1 MRAQNIAQ
9 NAFSVRP
16 ASAAAFFLGLL
27 LMFSTTNLSAVD
39 VLAAFIA
46 FGTAVTVI
54 LKRNISVVL
63 DVPGRALI
71 LFGSLVA
78 LQVLWYPQG
87 FEPAA
92 ITLYL
97 IGLFF
102 CVRYWVQTHPYLAQP
117 LVYGYVS
124 GAVISAVLGVGAY
137 VVRLATGGEV
147 VSSLFWR
154 GDVRVAGFFDD
165 PNIYGAYLVP
175 ALVLLV
181 WVFFT
186 HTLDR
191 RTSLLVFTGV
201 SVLYSNILLS
211 GSRGAWLN
219 MAVALIFIGII
230 NYRLFLSRIRKAV
243 LLGVTAAALLVL
255 LVFLVPV
262 QNEATFFEYSLATRS
277 VSSDAPRFEN
287 LQSAPEKIV
296 ERNSAEILLGS
307 GTGAYQE
314 ESTARIAAHNTFLTV
329 LYEQGALGI
338 FLLLSVIAALCYKR
352 CSRPL
357 SPSSLLFLGLLLG
370 LLIEAVYVDILH
382 WRHFWVLLALI

>member
-1 MRAQNIAQ
+1 
-9 NAFSVRP
+9 
-16 ASAAAFFLGLL
+16 
-27 LMFSTTNLSAVD
+27 
-39 VLAAFIA
+39 
-46 FGTAVTVI
+46 
-54 LKRNISVVL
+54 
-63 DVPGRALI
+63 
-71 LFGSLVA
+71 
-78 LQVLWYPQG
+78 
-87 FEPAA
+87 
-92 ITLYL
+92 
-97 IGLFF
+97 
-102 CVRYWVQTHPYLAQP
+102 
-117 LVYGYVS
+117 
-124 GAVISAVLGVGAY
+124 
-137 VVRLATGGEV
+137 
-147 VSSLFWR
+147 
-154 GDVRVAGFFDD
+154 
-165 PNIYGAYLVP
+165 
-175 ALVLLV
+175 
-181 WVFFT
+181 
-186 HTLDR
+186 
-191 RTSLLVFTGV
+191 
-201 SVLYSNILLS
+201 
-211 GSRGAWLN
+211 

>member
-1 MRAQNIAQ
+1 MLRQNILLSSVARKFPQ
-9 NAFSVRP
+9 VIAFM
-16 ASAAAFFLGLL
+16 GGGL
-27 LMFSTTNLSAVD
+27 LMFSWTSLSPID
-39 VLAAFIA
+39 VLAMFV
-46 FGTAVTVI
+46 GLVTI
-54 LKRNISVVL
+54 LDIIRKGDIVWALHKRNLVLISFGALVL
-63 DVPGRALI
+63 FQLFLYPLQNPVPALI
-71 LFGSLVA
+71 TV
-78 LQVLWYPQG
+78 
-87 FEPAA
+87 
-92 ITLYL
+92 YL
-97 IGLFF
+97 IGACL
-102 CVRYWVQTHPYLAQP
+102 CIQYWVRKYPDVLNA
-117 LVYGYVS
+117 LVYGYVF
-124 GAVISAVLGVGAY
+124 GAILYSLLGFTAYLVRIGTEGRVILPFFWGSD
-137 VVRLATGGEV
+137 VRL
-147 VSSLFWR
+147 
-154 GDVRVAGFFDD
+154 AGFFDD

-181 WVFFT
+181 WVLFT

-191 RTSLLVFTGV
+191 RTSFLVFTGV

-338 FLLLSVIAALCYKR
+338 FLLLSVIAAL
-352 CSRPL
+352 
-357 SPSSLLFLGLLLG
+357 
-370 LLIEAVYVDILH
+370 
-382 WRHFWVLLALI
+382 